1 MNCIKKYYNTITNIY
16 KTINEKKNLKKLFYF
31 LIINLAFMFVEVIYG
46 LICNFLGLLTDGAHM
61 LLDCSGVIIG
71 LLSGY
76 LSDFKENEKYNFGY
90 NRSEVIGTFIN
101 SVFLFFMAIYIV
113 FESIERFVKSEEILG
128 NNLILVS
135 FLGLIINII
144 GLFFSH
150 NHSEDNEFHQHH
162 HHHHIHNN
170 HEKEEEN
177 KEKNQFHMINQNNIT
192 FEENHHHHHKNE
204 NLYAIYIH
212 ILADT
217 LGSVAVLI
225 SAFLIKYYKYYI
237 SDPICSLIISLM
249 IFYSCIPLL
258 KNTLKTLIHFPNKN
272 LMKKRRN
279 IIDKLEDIILNDNNF
294 ILDNLEIWQI
304 KNNYCIVEI
313 KIINNLEK
321 KKEDKDDNLKIE
333 EYNKLCMDIQNKI
346 VDIFEAYKIN
356 EYYIEII

>member
-1 MNCIKKYYNTITNIY
+1 MNCIKNIYNTIIIIY
-16 KTINEKKNLKKLFYF
+16 KTIIKKKNLKKLFYF

-76 LSDFKENEKYNFGY
+76 LSDFSVNDKYNFGY

-113 FESIERFVKSEEILG
+113 FESIERFVKNEEIYG

-150 NHSEDNEFHQHH
+150 NHSEENEFHEHH
-162 HHHHIHNN
+162 HHHPIHNN

-177 KEKNQFHMINQNNIT
+177 KEKNQINMINQNNIIN
-192 FEENHHHHHKNE
+192 EENHHHHHKNE

-249 IFYSCIPLL
+249 IRCPSGWVGSNVRTCAV
-258 KNTLKTLIHFPNKN
+258 
-272 LMKKRRN
+272 RRPSGACPSR
-279 IIDKLEDIILNDNNF
+279 DGDR
-294 ILDNLEIWQI
+294 
-304 KNNYCIVEI
+304 
-313 KIINNLEK
+313 
-321 KKEDKDDNLKIE
+321 DDR
-333 EYNKLCMDIQNKI
+333 CSPG
-346 VDIFEAYKIN
+346 
-356 EYYIEII
+356 

>member
-1 MNCIKKYYNTITNIY
+1 MNCIKNINNTLNIIY
-16 KTINEKKNLKKLFYF
+16 KTIIKKKNLKKLFYF

-76 LSDFKENEKYNFGY
+76 LSDFSVNDKYNFGY

-113 FESIERFVKSEEILG
+113 FESIERFVKCEEIYG

-150 NHSEDNEFHQHH
+150 NHSEENEFHEHH
-162 HHHHIHNN
+162 HHHPIHNN
-170 HEKEEEN
+170 NEKEEEEN
-177 KEKNQFHMINQNNIT
+177 KEKNQINMINQNNIIY
-192 FEENHHHHHKNE
+192 EENHHHHHHKNE

-272 LMKKRRN
+272 LMQKRKN
-279 IIDKLEDIILNDNNF
+279 ILNKLDDIIINDNNF
-294 ILDNLEIWQI
+294 ILENFKIWQI
-304 KNNYCIVEI
+304 KNNYSIVEI
-313 KIINNLEK
+313 KIIKNLEK
-321 KKEDKDDNLKIE
+321 KKNEDINIE
-333 EYNKLCMDIQNKI
+333 EHNKSCMNLQNKI
-346 VDIFEAYKIN
+346 VDIIETYKIN